1 MHFYIKYAAE
11 AKYSHMN
18 LQTYACEEAVLLTD
32 KQTDLE
38 HERSGLT

>member
-1 MHFYIKYAAE
+1 MHFYIKYAAK

-18 LQTYACEEAVLLTD
+18 LQTYACDEAVLLTE
-32 KQTDLE
+32 KQTALE